1 MVLDF
6 IFFALLQTLGRD
18 PSSVFT
24 SLHFSYVLF
33 QLSSHAPSR
42 TSHVSCVLCFCFSP
56 HSSFS
61 FSFLQNKS
69 SPCSIDLVYFDFFFP
84 KSGWKKLLH
93 TLRSLSETSGALDLG
108 GASTQITFVS
118 KDLSSESPE
127 NQLYF
132 RLYGKDY
139 QVYTHSFLCYGKDQ
153 ALQQKLARDLQ
164 ASTSTPVIE
173 LSWTL
178 PALGY
183 WCCKSCHVPAHLL
196 VWIREMSLFSI
207 QTGHQVLKEV
217 DTSKSPT
224 NLRCLDSWAWDR
236 KRTAFN

>member
-6 IFFALLQTLGRD
+6 IFFALLQTLGHD

-24 SLHFSYVLF
+24 TLRFSYILF
-33 QLSSHAPSR
+33 QLSSHATSR
-42 TSHVSCVLCFCFSP
+42 TSHVSCILASASLLIILSLFHFSKINLL
-56 HSSFS
+56 HAQYIWFTLI
-61 FSFLQNKS
+61 F
-69 SPCSIDLVYFDFFFP
+69 VFP

-93 TLRSLSETSGALDLG
+93 SLTSLSETSGALDLG

-118 KDLSSESPE
+118 KDLSLESPE

-173 LSWTL
+173 RGDHGPSQL
-178 PALGY
+178 
-183 WCCKSCHVPAHLL
+183 
-196 VWIREMSLFSI
+196 
-207 QTGHQVLKEV
+207 
-217 DTSKSPT
+217 
-224 NLRCLDSWAWDR
+224 
-236 KRTAFN
+236 